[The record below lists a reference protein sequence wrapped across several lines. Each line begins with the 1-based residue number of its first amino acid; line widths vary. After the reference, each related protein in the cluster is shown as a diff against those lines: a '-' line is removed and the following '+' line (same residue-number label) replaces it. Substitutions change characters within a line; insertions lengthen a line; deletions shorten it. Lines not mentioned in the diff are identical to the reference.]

1 MGDLLELPARTYRAE
16 LFEVRWETGRFAVAG
31 TLDGFIDLAC
41 PNAGTYVLNIEEA
54 RRLAELSAG
63 RSLTYRIIACMTG
76 TLFCNLAD
84 QFPAPPEG
92 KSGFP

>member
-54 RRLAELSAG
+54 RRLAEALSRAI
-63 RSLTYRIIACMTG
+63 SDVQDHCMYDRDA
-76 TLFCNLAD
+76 LL
-84 QFPAPPEG
+84 
-92 KSGFP
+92 